1 MWPIKEI
8 IIMIEKDVLVIG
20 AGPVGLFSVFQAG
33 MLGMK
38 CAVIDSLEAIGGQCT
53 ALYPEKPIYDIPGF
67 KEVSGEDLIQNLSEQ
82 NKAFEPQYLLNQYVL
97 DLKKEGDFFI
107 AKTSDDKIIK
117 SKIVLI
123 AAGAGSFVPNRPPL
137 DNIEEYEG
145 KSIFYMVKS
154 REDFK
159 GKKIAIAGGG
169 DSAVDWAVNLAD
181 IAEKIYLIHRRN
193 KFRAQDASM
202 EKVKWLDSQGKIE
215 MVTPYQLKAL
225 KGENGD
231 LKQVIVADLDGNE
244 KALDADVMLPF
255 FGLATD
261 LGPIKSWGLDFE
273 TFHLKVDQQ
282 NSQTNI
288 EGIYAVGDVATYPGK
303 VKLILI
309 GFSEVALALH
319 HAYPKVFDGKALHF
333 EYSTSKGVK

>member
-1 MWPIKEI
+1 MPKNKNDRL
-8 IIMIEKDVLVIG
+8 MIERDVLVVG

-38 CAVIDSLEAIGGQCT
+38 CAVVDSLEAIGGQCT

-67 KEVSGEDLIQNLSEQ
+67 KEVSGENLIANLSDQ
-82 NKAFEPQYLLNQYVL
+82 NKAFEPEYLLNQHVL
-97 DLKKEGDFFI
+97 ELKKEGEFFL
-107 AKTSDDKIIK
+107 AKTSAGKEIK

-137 DNIEEYEG
+137 EGIESYEG
-145 KSIFYMVKS
+145 KSVFYMVKS
-154 REDFK
+154 REEFK

-169 DSAVDWAVNLAD
+169 DSAIDWAINLSD
-181 IAEKIYLIHRRN
+181 IAEKIYLIHRRS

-202 EKVKWLDSQGKIE
+202 EKVKWLVEQGKIE

-225 KGENGD
+225 NGND
-231 LKQVIVADLDGNE
+231 GNLKEVIVADLDGNE
-244 KALDADVMLPF
+244 KVLEANVMLPF

-261 LGPIKSWGLDFE
+261 LGPIKSWGLEFE
-273 TFHLKVDQQ
+273 TFHLKVDQAS
-282 NSQTNI
+282 SQTNV
-288 EGIYAVGDVATYPGK
+288 EGIYAIGDVATYPGK

-309 GFSEVALALH
+309 GFSEAALALH

-333 EYSTSKGVK
+333 EYSTSKGAV

>member
-1 MWPIKEI
+1 
-8 IIMIEKDVLVIG
+8 MIEKEVLVIG
-20 AGPVGLFSVFQAG
+20 AGPVGLFSIFQAG

-38 CAVIDSLEAIGGQCT
+38 CAVVDSLEAIGGQCS

-67 KEVSGEDLIQNLSEQ
+67 KEVSGENLIKNLSEQ
-82 NKAFEPQYLLNQYVL
+82 NKSFEPEYLLNQHVL
-97 DLKKEGDFFI
+97 DLKKKGDFFH
-107 AKTSDDKIIK
+107 AKTSAGKEIK

-137 DNIEEYEG
+137 EGIESYEG
-145 KSIFYMVKS
+145 KSVFYMVKN
-154 REDFK
+154 RADFK

-169 DSAVDWAVNLAD
+169 DSAIDWAINLSE
-181 IAEKIYLIHRRN
+181 IAEKIYLIHRRD
-193 KFRAQDASM
+193 KFRAQDASLQ
-202 EKVKWLDSQGKIE
+202 KVKWLVEQGKIE

-225 KGENGD
+225 NGND
-231 LKQVIVADLDGNE
+231 GNLKEVIVADLDNNE
-244 KALDADVMLPF
+244 KTLDADILLPF

-273 TFHLKVDQQ
+273 TYHLKVDQS
-282 NSQTNI
+282 NSQTNV
-288 EGIYAVGDVATYPGK
+288 EGIYAVGDVATYSGK

-319 HAYPKVFDGKALHF
+319 HAYPRVFDGKALHF